1 MEMGEIEAIYKD
13 GVLRIV
19 NPAKIDS
26 DVVTVRILNWGEML
40 MEEEYY
46 SGVERAFKE
55 VQASD
60 YAYRGCE
67 GLFYGIRVEGDG
79 R

>member
-1 MEMGEIEAIYKD
+1 MKIE
-13 GVLRIV
+13 
-19 NPAKIDS
+19 S
-26 DVVTVRILNWGEML
+26 DVVTVRILNRDEML

-55 VQASD
+55 VPADISY
-60 YAYRGCE
+60 YAYRGGE
-67 GLFYGIRVEGDG
+67 GLYGIRVEGDG

>member
-1 MEMGEIEAIYKD
+1 MKIE
-13 GVLRIV
+13 
-19 NPAKIDS
+19 S
-26 DVVTVRILNWGEML
+26 DVVTVRILNRDEML

-55 VQASD
+55 VPADIPD
-60 YAYRGCE
+60 YAYRRSE
-67 GLFYGIRVEGDG
+67 GLHGIRVAGDG

>member
-1 MEMGEIEAIYKD
+1 MKIE
-13 GVLRIV
+13 
-19 NPAKIDS
+19 S
-26 DVVTVRILNWGEML
+26 DVVTVRILNRDEML

-55 VQASD
+55 VQADIPD
-60 YAYRGCE
+60 YAYRGGE
-67 GLFYGIRVEGDG
+67 GLYGIRVEGYG

>member
-1 MEMGEIEAIYKD
+1 MDEIEAIYKD

-19 NPAKIDS
+19 NPAKIES
-26 DVVTVRILNWGEML
+26 DVVTVRILNRDEML

-55 VQASD
+55 VQADISD
-60 YAYRGCE
+60 YAHRGCE
-67 GLFYGIRVEGDG
+67 
-79 R
+79 